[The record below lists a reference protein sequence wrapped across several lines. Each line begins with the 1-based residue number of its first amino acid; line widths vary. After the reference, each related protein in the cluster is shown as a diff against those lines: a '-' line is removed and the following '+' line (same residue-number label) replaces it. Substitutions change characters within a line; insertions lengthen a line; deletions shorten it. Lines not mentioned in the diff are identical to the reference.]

1 MKLAGLL
8 GFITMMWIM
17 ILAASAFLIIF
28 AAPLDIIFLR
38 NGIDRLLISIVQSSI
53 SIVVLIIFILGLSRM
68 KSIYIQKKLR
78 L

>member
-17 ILAASAFLIIF
+17 ILAVSAFLIIF
-28 AAPLDIIFLR
+28 VAPLDIIFLR

-53 SIVVLIIFILGLSRM
+53 SIVVLIIFILGLSKM

>member
-17 ILAASAFLIIF
+17 ILAVSAFLIIF
-28 AAPLDIIFLR
+28 VAPLDIIFLR